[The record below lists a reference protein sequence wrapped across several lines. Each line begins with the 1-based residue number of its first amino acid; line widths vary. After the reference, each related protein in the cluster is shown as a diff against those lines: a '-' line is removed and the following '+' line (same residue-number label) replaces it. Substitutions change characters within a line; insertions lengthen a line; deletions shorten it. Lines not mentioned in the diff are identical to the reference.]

1 MNDIINK
8 LVFILLMTYVYIRP
22 IERLT
27 SYNLDYFQLPITQIM
42 LIGVIVLLFFSFV
55 HLVIARKI
63 YRYNVFP
70 FMLLLI
76 VVVQVVLALSY
87 INDYPNVQNGAFGI
101 STPLEIYKSFIKNN
115 IVQYIVFAFVGFR
128 LNEILKI
135 LNKKTVKIF
144 MLLVFVIFSVLIFY
158 TSYANNISLF
168 DSVFKANSEN
178 NYYIVISD
186 GISFFLVLLCYS
198 FKNSV
203 LITALSVIILFKIG
217 GRSALY
223 AFLIYAL
230 IMFFLNFF
238 NNKTYSKGFFS
249 KASNII
255 FLLFV
260 ILLGSQIIP
269 LVNDRMLALFNLT
282 SLFNDSSYN
291 SRKIIEMNNNND
303 LVNIFWFGRLFREF
317 KVSGINGHYTH
328 NILSFLNQFGFFTFI
343 GILIGIFRSVFKAL
357 ILGIKNQLSNYE
369 LNSIIGIIF
378 FFLPQVLFSK
388 SYVYPYIW
396 IIIFS
401 YNAIKKTYKG

>member
-1 MNDIINK
+1 
-8 LVFILLMTYVYIRP
+8 
-22 IERLT
+22 
-27 SYNLDYFQLPITQIM
+27 M
-42 LIGVIVLLFFSFV
+42 LIGAVILLLFSFI
-55 HLVIARKI
+55 HLVIVKKI
-63 YRYNVFP
+63 YKYNILP

-76 VVVQVVLALSY
+76 VLVQVVLALSY
-87 INDYPNVQNGAFGI
+87 INDYPNVQNGTFGI

-115 IVQYIVFAFVGFR
+115 IVQYIIFAFVGFR

-135 LNKKTVKIF
+135 LNKKNVKIF
-144 MLLVFVIFSVLIFY
+144 MFIMFIIFSVLIFY
-158 TSYANNISLF
+158 TSYANNISIF

-186 GISFFLVLLCYS
+186 GISFFLVLLSYS

-203 LITALSVIILFKIG
+203 LITALSIIILFKIG

-223 AFLIYAL
+223 AFLIYA
-230 IMFFLNFF
+230 IVMFFLNFF
-238 NNKTYSKGFFS
+238 NSRTYSKGFFS
-249 KASNII
+249 KTSNII
-255 FLLFV
+255 ILFLV
-260 ILLGSQIIP
+260 ILLGSQIVP

-291 SRKIIEMNNNND
+291 SRKIIEMNNNKD
-303 LVNIFWFGRLFREF
+303 LANIFWFGRLFREF
-317 KVSGINGHYTH
+317 KVSGVNGHYTH
-328 NILSFLNQFGFFTFI
+328 NIVSFLNQFGIFIFI
-343 GILIGIFRSVFKAL
+343 GILVGLLRSVFKAL
-357 ILGIKNQLSNYE
+357 TLGIKSKLSNYE

-401 YNAIKKTYKG
+401 YNATKKTYKG